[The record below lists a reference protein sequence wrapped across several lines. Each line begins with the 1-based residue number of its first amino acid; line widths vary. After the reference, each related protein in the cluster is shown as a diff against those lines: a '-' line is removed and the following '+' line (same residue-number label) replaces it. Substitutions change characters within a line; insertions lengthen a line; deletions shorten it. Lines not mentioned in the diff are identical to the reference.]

1 MLQHRMESLT
11 ASTAFGMLIWAG
23 VTLLPGFS
31 TRERL
36 MAFSASAVVMLWA
49 LVSVCFS

>member
-1 MLQHRMESLT
+1 MESLT
-11 ASTAFGMLIWAG
+11 VSTAFGMLIWAG

-36 MAFSASAVVMLWA
+36 MAFSGSA
-49 LVSVCFS
+49 LVMVWTLVAICWL

>member
-1 MLQHRMESLT
+1 MESLT

-36 MAFSASAVVMLWA
+36 MAFSGSA
-49 LVSVCFS
+49 LVLLWTLIGVCLS

>member
-1 MLQHRMESLT
+1 MESLT

-36 MAFSASAVVMLWA
+36 MAFTGSAAVMVWA
-49 LVSVCFS
+49 LITVCVS

>member
-1 MLQHRMESLT
+1 
-11 ASTAFGMLIWAG
+11 

-36 MAFSASAVVMLWA
+36 MAFTGSATVLLWT
-49 LVSVCFS
+49 LVSVYF

>member
-1 MLQHRMESLT
+1 MESLT

-36 MAFSASAVVMLWA
+36 MAFSASALVLLWTLIA
-49 LVSVCFS
+49 VCLS